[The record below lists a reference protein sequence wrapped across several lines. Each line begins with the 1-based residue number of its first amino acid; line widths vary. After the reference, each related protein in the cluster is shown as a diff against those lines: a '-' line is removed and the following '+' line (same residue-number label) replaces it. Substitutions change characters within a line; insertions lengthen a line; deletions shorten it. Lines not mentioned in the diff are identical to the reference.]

1 MLTRL
6 WVPLAATLILGSSAY
21 AQAPR
26 VTTAPAEIR
35 LRSINDLL
43 GKADYIAGLIGQQQV
58 FRGFVQQI
66 PIDPRQGLFGLD
78 TRRPIGLYGDISLDV
93 EQGAG
98 VLLLPIAN
106 LETLIGFL
114 QAQTGLQ
121 IEQKGNGIMSIPL
134 PPGGPVEAL
143 YARFADGY
151 LYVANHESDLDA
163 KKLIP
168 AKNFFAQDD
177 GAVASVVIRPD
188 RIPVVMRRELLA
200 QLDEAL
206 HQLQQEALTK
216 TNFAERASF
225 TLGGKSV
232 ISLSRTLIEDVK
244 ELHLKLFVD
253 EKRDYIS
260 LDLTV
265 VPQPNS
271 PVAKNFASLGQRTS
285 LAYGLT
291 NVKGAVLRGNINLAL
306 TDDMRKMWD
315 DLVDSIMTQALKEAP
330 PEDRAVT
337 EKIFQGLLPT
347 LRAAVADAA
356 ITMTAPNARGHYTV
370 LGAIS
375 VKEGK
380 KVEASI
386 REIVKLYGR
395 DTGDTQSAKLD
406 FAKVGNFALH
416 QIDRILTPEA
426 ETYLGSRSLWLATS
440 EDMLV
445 FSVGPDASLLRNA
458 LSNRPTKSPA
468 LSLDVSLVGLARLA
482 DKNVTPQ
489 QVNTVAAQVFG
500 TGGPVGKDVLRLEVA
515 GGQNLTVRLSVQGGG
530 IRFLAALTSGNP

>member
-1 MLTRL
+1 MVTRL
-6 WVPLAATLILGSSAY
+6 WIPLAATLLLGSATY
-21 AQAPR
+21 AQVPR
-26 VTTAPAEIR
+26 TTTAPVEVR

-43 GKADYIAGLIGQQQV
+43 SKADYIAGLIGQQQL

-66 PIDPRQGLFGLD
+66 PIDPQQGLFGLD

-98 VLLLPIAN
+98 VFLVPVAN
-106 LETLIGFL
+106 LETLMGFL
-114 QAQTGLQ
+114 QARAGLQ
-121 IEQKGNGIMSIPL
+121 IERKGNGIMSISL
-134 PPGGPVEAL
+134 PPGSPVEAL
-143 YARFADGY
+143 YARFTDGY
-151 LYVANHESDLDA
+151 LYVANHESHLDA

-200 QLDEAL
+200 KLDET
-206 HQLQQEALTK
+206 LQELQREALTK
-216 TNFAERASF
+216 DNPAERAGF
-225 TLGGKSV
+225 ILGGKSV
-232 ISLSRTLIEDVK
+232 INLSRTLIEDVK

-253 EKRDYIS
+253 EKRDFIS

-291 NVKGAVLRGNINLAL
+291 NVKGAVLRGNVNFAL
-306 TDDMRKMWD
+306 TDDTRKMWD
-315 DLVDSIMTQALKEAP
+315 DLINNIMTQALDEVP
-330 PEDRAVT
+330 PQNKDAI
-337 EKIFQGLLPT
+337 EKILQGILPT
-347 LRAAVADAA
+347 LKAAVADAA
-356 ITMTAPNARGHYTV
+356 ITMTAPNAKGHYTV

-380 KVEASI
+380 KLEDSI
-386 REIVKLYGR
+386 RELVKLYER
-395 DTGDTQSAKLD
+395 DTGDTKAVKLN
-406 FAKVGNFALH
+406 FAKVGNFNLH
-416 QIDRILTPEA
+416 QIDRILPPEA
-426 ETYLGSRSLWLATS
+426 EAYLGSRTLWLATS
-440 EDMLV
+440 EDLAV

-458 LSNRPTKSPA
+458 LSNGPTRSPA

-482 DKNVTPQ
+482 NENATPQ
-489 QVNTVAAQVFG
+489 QVNAIATQIFG
-500 TGGPVGKDVLRLEVA
+500 RVGPVGRDMLRLEVA
-515 GGQNLTVRLSVQGGG
+515 GGQNLTLRLSVQGGG
-530 IRFLAALTSGNP
+530 IRFLAALASAGP